1 MTIVLWIDR
10 GSKMIG
16 LAKVNLSDKVIFP
29 VGFAKNDGDMYFT
42 LAGIIAQEKISKLV
56 VGLPNKQ
63 LDIQDKIKSFVKKL
77 QMVVEI
83 PVEYVGED
91 YTSVEAWSMLS
102 EIQKNG
108 IAYKKTSA
116 KDTVAA
122 MKILE
127 RWMMGK

>member
-1 MTIVLWIDR
+1 
-10 GSKMIG
+10 MIG

-29 VGFAKNDGDMYFT
+29 VGYLKNDGDMYFT
-42 LAGIIAQEKISKLV
+42 LAGIIAQEKATQLV
-56 VGLPNKQ
+56 VGLPRKE
-63 LDIQDKIKSFVKKL
+63 LAIQEKIKAFVQKL
-77 QMVVEI
+77 QIFSEI

-102 EIQKNG
+102 EIQKDG
-108 IAYKKTSA
+108 VAYKKTSA

-127 RWMMGK
+127 RWMVIQ